1 MSTVLEKTLPR
12 GAAQRFKER
21 ILHTYFV
28 RCYMSFILTVVV
40 AAGLLSS
47 KLMLELGV
55 HSLQLRY
62 PIALLISFGAFLML
76 IRIWIWRVC
85 PRPTATVDLSGLDPG
100 GFQLSGGGGGSGS
113 GSMSF
118 GGGDSGGAGATSSW
132 EGGEEGTSSGFGSS
146 GGGGGGSG
154 FDLDLGD
161 DWVVILLVV
170 LLALAIVCAG
180 GYLIYAAPQILP
192 EAAWQATL
200 ATGLARVSKPTEH
213 ENWLRCVVRKSSIP
227 FAVVLILVVVLATVA
242 HRHCPSA
249 VKLTQAL
256 HCPVPIPAE

>member
-1 MSTVLEKTLPR
+1 MSTLLEKKLPR
-12 GAAQRFKER
+12 GAALRFKER

-85 PRPTATVDLSGLDPG
+85 PRPTAAVDLSGLDPS

-132 EGGEEGTSSGFGSS
+132 EEGTSSGSSSS

-161 DWVVILLVV
+161 DWLVILLVV

-256 HCPVPIPAE
+256 HCPVPMPAE